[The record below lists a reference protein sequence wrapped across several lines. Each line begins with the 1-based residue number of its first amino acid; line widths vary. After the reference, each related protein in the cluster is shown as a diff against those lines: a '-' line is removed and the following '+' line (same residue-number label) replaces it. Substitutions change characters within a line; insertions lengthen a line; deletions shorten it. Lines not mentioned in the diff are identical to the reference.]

1 MKQYQS
7 IALDFLSY
15 DQIVLVYTGTYAR
28 IYGQAKATSVF
39 EKVVT
44 SNKISGLIS
53 RSKFSRRAITPL
65 DILHTLNSIPYFMF
79 AKPET
84 LSYAGLMV
92 MARWKKE
99 VNEDLFL
106 LDDFE
111 LKTDAT
117 ILIEKAMGLPFIFG
131 DPLAKQAIREIL
143 LEKVNEA
150 DQDEQEMN
158 EKCIQAMQKE
168 DELRI
173 REELAAKAQDTARK
187 AYLLMIQADPTKAK
201 ILTQIKK
208 DS

>member
-1 MKQYQS
+1 MSQYQS

-15 DQIVLVYTGTYAR
+15 DQIVLVYAGTYAKV
-28 IYGQAKATSVF
+28 YGQAKATSVF
-39 EKVVT
+39 ERVLT

-53 RSKFSRRAITPL
+53 RSKFSRNAITPL

-99 VNEDLFL
+99 VNEDLYL

-117 ILIEKAMGLPFIFG
+117 ILIENAMGLPFIFG

-150 DQDEQEMN
+150 DKEEQEMN
-158 EKCIQAMQKE
+158 EKHIQAMQKE
-168 DELRI
+168 EELRI
-173 REELAAKAQDTARK
+173 REERAAKAQDTARK
-187 AYLLMIQADPTKAK
+187 AYLLMIQQDPTKAK
-201 ILTQIKK
+201 TFLSGNQ
-208 DS
+208 DV

>member
-1 MKQYQS
+1 MNQYQS
-7 IALDFLSY
+7 ITLGFLSY
-15 DQIVLVYTGTYAR
+15 DQIVLVYTGTYAK
-28 IYGQAKATSVF
+28 IYGQAKVTSVF
-39 EKVVT
+39 ERVVT

-117 ILIEKAMGLPFIFG
+117 ILIEKATGLPFIFG
-131 DPLAKQAIREIL
+131 DPLAKQAISEIL
-143 LEKVNEA
+143 REKLNDTTNE
-150 DQDEQEMN
+150 EQVEAVKKEE
-158 EKCIQAMQKE
+158 EKK
-168 DELRI
+168 L
-173 REELAAKAQDTARK
+173 REENDKRMQVKARQ
-187 AYLLMIQADPTKAK
+187 AYQLLINADPNKAK
-201 ILTQIKK
+201 ILLSTNPDVKS